1 MITFTTMSLPHSF
14 LLLFLL
20 LFILFLGVWTP
31 KFIDLLLSP
40 LPHSSSSYSSS
51 SPVVVVVEFVRIGII
66 WSEWTKTKEKKKQP
80 DVYLTVILLLVNWYD
95 QIHTR
100 LNLENGSTSLSWSQ
114 KSISESWRRSRRTLC
129 GINDFFTCE
138 PTYGS
143 LYEVICGSLCVPI
156 CDSLIW
162 TPYVPTLTRSL
173 RLHLFLTVIMFT
185 VGFNLSKMQGNK
197 MFESSGN
204 TRKQGVWICRKI
216 QGNKVCQYA
225 EIFKETM
232 CLNLMENE
240 RKQDVSICRKI

>member
-1 MITFTTMSLPHSF
+1 M
-14 LLLFLL
+14 
-20 LFILFLGVWTP
+20 
-31 KFIDLLLSP
+31 
-40 LPHSSSSYSSS
+40 
-51 SPVVVVVEFVRIGII
+51 
-66 WSEWTKTKEKKKQP
+66 
-80 DVYLTVILLLVNWYD
+80 YLTVILLLVNWYD

-100 LNLENGSTSLSWSQ
+100 LNLENGSTTSLSWSQ

-143 LYEVICGSLCVPI
+143 LYEVICGSLMCTHMWLPNM
-156 CDSLIW
+156 D
-162 TPYVPTLTRSL
+162 PYVPTLTRSL

-185 VGFNLSKMQGNK
+185 VGFNLSKIQGNK